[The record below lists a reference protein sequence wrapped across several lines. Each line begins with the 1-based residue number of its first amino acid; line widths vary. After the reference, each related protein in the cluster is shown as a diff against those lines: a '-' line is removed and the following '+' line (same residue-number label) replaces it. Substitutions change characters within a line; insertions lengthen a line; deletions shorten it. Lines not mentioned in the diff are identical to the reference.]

1 MADNSTLPVS
11 VGTEVFANDDISGV
25 KYPRSKINWGADGAT
40 NDVSTTSGKPLPVQ
54 ICEGFSLVDVTLSL
68 DTSAYASGDL
78 LADTQVVAS
87 AIKLTDGKARLQSV
101 LLIDED
107 DQGAALDLYFLSANN
122 TLGTENVAP
131 SISDANARD
140 ILCRVPI
147 ATGDYYDLG
156 GVRVAD
162 VHGLNRII
170 KAASGTTSIYVAAV
184 NGAGSPTYTASG
196 LRLRI
201 GIEQG

>member
-1 MADNSTLPVS
+1 MVDNSLLPTAGS
-11 VGTEVFANDDISGV
+11 DETFANDDIGGV
-25 KYPRSKINWGADGAT
+25 KYPRSKVNWGADGST
-40 NDVSTTSGKPLPVQ
+40 NDVSTASGMALPVQ
-54 ICEGFSLVDVTLSL
+54 LCETYSLIEVTLSL
-68 DTSAYASGDL
+68 DTSPYASGEL
-78 LADTQVVAS
+78 LADTQVVTS
-87 AIKLTDGKARLQSV
+87 AIKLTDGKAKLQSI

-122 TLGTENVAP
+122 TFGTENSAP
-131 SISDANARD
+131 SISDASARD
-140 ILCRVPI
+140 ILCRIPI

-162 VHGLNRII
+162 LSGLNRII

-184 NGAGSPTYTASG
+184 NGSGTPTYTASG
-196 LRLRI
+196 LKLRI